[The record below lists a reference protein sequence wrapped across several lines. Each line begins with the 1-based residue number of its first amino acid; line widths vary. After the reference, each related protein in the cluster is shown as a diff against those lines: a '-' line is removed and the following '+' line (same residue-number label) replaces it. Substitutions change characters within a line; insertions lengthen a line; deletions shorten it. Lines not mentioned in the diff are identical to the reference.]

1 MSMDISSENGEGRNQ
16 CREQIVSEYYADYVI
31 SYNGNAE
38 ELRTFF
44 QGECLKILDMHLA
57 VVSVRKE
64 ESDLMRALENLY
76 YTLPKCY
83 GLMDTS
89 SMEASGIIRIQN
101 QPVLKLRGSG
111 ILVGIIDTGI
121 DYQNPLFR
129 KADGTTRIKAIWD
142 QGIQT
147 GTVPAGVGYGS
158 EYTEDRIN
166 QALQSENPLEIVPS
180 EDTNGHGTFVAGI
193 IAGNED
199 ETNGFIGA
207 APDADILVVKLKQA
221 KQYLKDFYFIEET
234 EVYQE
239 TDLML
244 AVYYLQQQATE
255 RNQQISIYLGV
266 GTNSGDHSGQ
276 GILNQYLD
284 RICTSPGMLV
294 SLPVGNEGNARH
306 HFSGSV
312 AGNDTY
318 EVVEVNV
325 GAEDPGFIM
334 EIWGDVPNTYAL
346 GIESP
351 YGEIVRRIP
360 PGFQKQE
367 TYRFLFERTVV
378 EVTYVL
384 VEALSGKQLIYVRIQ
399 EPTEGIWRFRV
410 YGSGSMENR
419 FHVWL
424 PIRNFVTD
432 NTFFLRPDP
441 AVTLTEPSTA
451 LGPIAATAY
460 NHLTDSLYV
469 EAGRGYTISNQI
481 KPDLAA
487 PGVEVYGPGLM
498 RPDGSYGYVR
508 KSGTSIAAAHVAGA
522 AALMMEWVR
531 IRRFT
536 RMSGIQ
542 IKRYLIRGADRR
554 PDQQYPNP
562 LWGYGTLNLYGTFQ
576 GLQQTDP

>member
-1 MSMDISSENGEGRNQ
+1 MDISSGNGEGRNL
-16 CREQIVSEYYADYVI
+16 CRERIVSEYYADYVI
-31 SYNGNAE
+31 SYNGNEE

-44 QGECLKILDMHLA
+44 QGECLKILDTHLA

-64 ESDLMRALENLY
+64 EADLMRALANLY

-121 DYQNPLFR
+121 DYRNPLFR

-158 EYTEDRIN
+158 EYTEEMIN

-180 EDTNGHGTFVAGI
+180 EDTNGHGTFVTGI

-207 APDADILVVKLKQA
+207 APEADILVVKLKQA
-221 KQYLKDFYFIEET
+221 KQYLKDFYFIDEP

-244 AVYYLQQQATE
+244 AVYYLQQQAVS

-284 RICTSPGMLV
+284 RICISPGMLV

-312 AGNDTY
+312 TGNDTY

-325 GAEDPGFIM
+325 GAEEPGFIM

-367 TYRFLFERTVV
+367 TYRFLFERAVV

-410 YGSGSMENR
+410 YGSGSMENH

-460 NHLTDSLYV
+460 NQEGGILSV
-469 EAGRGYTISNQI
+469 IRSNRI
-481 KPDLAA
+481 WRLPEWRYMDPD
-487 PGVEVYGPGLM
+487 
-498 RPDGSYGYVR
+498 
-508 KSGTSIAAAHVAGA
+508 
-522 AALMMEWVR
+522 
-531 IRRFT
+531 
-536 RMSGIQ
+536 
-542 IKRYLIRGADRR
+542 
-554 PDQQYPNP
+554 
-562 LWGYGTLNLYGTFQ
+562 
-576 GLQQTDP
+576 